1 MYDRKHFRVTLEGT
15 NASDQDVWTTGWR
28 IAPSP
33 ASEPIINYPEMANTL
48 LDSVVAALPAFWD
61 SLRNSIATGTE
72 LRSVK
77 VAPVDRDGRYIDNM
91 DSVIR
96 DLQTPLKGNG
106 TTGAHPPQVSVVASL
121 TTGTR
126 RGNATHGRMY
136 LPLTAVKV
144 ASSSFTI
151 ETSLRQTIANAVV
164 GLLDDSLGTIADIS
178 LDPVVMSNIGSGT
191 TRTITTVA
199 VGSIPDTQR
208 RRRNRFTEEYT
219 IVSR

>member
-1 MYDRKHFRVTLEGT
+1 MYDRRHFRVTLEGT
-15 NASDQDVWTTGWR
+15 NATDQDIWTTGWR

-33 ASEPIINYPEMANTL
+33 ASEPIINYPAMANTL
-48 LDSVVAALPAFWD
+48 LESVTGAAETFWAAL
-61 SLRNSIATGTE
+61 RTRIATGTR
-72 LRSVK
+72 LNSVK
-77 VAPVDRDGRYIDNM
+77 VAPVDEDGRYIDNM
-91 DSVIR
+91 DSVIY
-96 DLQTPLKGNG
+96 DLETPLAGGNAA
-106 TTGAHPPQVSVVASL
+106 AHPPQVSVVASL

-136 LPLTAVKV
+136 LPLTAVPI
-144 ASSSFTI
+144 SSNDFTI
-151 ETSLRQTIANAVV
+151 ATNVRREIAEAVV
-164 GLLDDSLGTIADIS
+164 GLLNDSIGAIADVT

>member
-1 MYDRKHFRVTLEGT
+1 MYDRRHFRVTLEGT
-15 NASDQDVWTTGWR
+15 NATDQDIWTTGWR

-33 ASEPIINYPEMANTL
+33 ASEPIINYPEMANSL
-48 LDSVVAALPAFWD
+48 LESVRGAAETFWGVMTT
-61 SLRNSIATGTE
+61 RIAPGTR
-72 LRSVK
+72 LTSAK
-77 VAPVDRDGRYIDNM
+77 VAPVDENGRYIDNM
-91 DSVIR
+91 DSVFY
-96 DLQTPLKGNG
+96 DWATPLRG
-106 TTGAHPPQVSVVASL
+106 TGSTIHPPQVSVVASL

-136 LPLTAVKV
+136 LPLTAIPVDKDD
-144 ASSSFTI
+144 FTI
-151 ETSLRQTIANAVV
+151 SASNRQATANAVV
-164 GLLDDSLGTIADIS
+164 GLLNDSLNNIADIS

>member
-15 NASDQDVWTTGWR
+15 NASDEDIWTTGWR
-28 IAPSP
+28 IAPSLV
-33 ASEPIINYPEMANTL
+33 SEVTVNYPQMAQRL
-48 LDSVVAALPAFWD
+48 LDAVVAAVPAFWD
-61 SLRNSIATGTE
+61 SLRGSISNGTE

-96 DLQTPLKGNG
+96 DLETPLKGNS
-106 TTGAHPPQVSVVASL
+106 TTGTHPPQVAVVASL

-136 LPLTAVKV
+136 LPLTAVKIG
-144 ASSSFTI
+144 STSFTI
-151 ETSLRQTIANAVV
+151 EATLRQTIANAVRK
-164 GLLDDSLGTIADIS
+164 LLDDSLGLIVDVS
-178 LDPVVMSNIGSGT
+178 LDPVVMSNIGEGT
-191 TRTITTVA
+191 TRTISAVA

>member
-1 MYDRKHFRVTLEGT
+1 MYDRRHFKVTLEGT
-15 NASDQDVWTTGWR
+15 NATDQDIWTTGWR

-33 ASEPIINYPEMANTL
+33 ASEPIINYPAMANTL
-48 LDSVVAALPAFWD
+48 LESVTGAAQTFWSAIQARVA
-61 SLRNSIATGTE
+61 RGTR
-72 LRSVK
+72 LNSVK
-77 VAPVDRDGRYIDNM
+77 VAPVDEDGRYIDNM
-91 DSVIR
+91 DSVIY
-96 DLQTPLKGNG
+96 DWETPLQGAGSN
-106 TTGAHPPQVSVVASL
+106 AHPPQVSVVASL

-136 LPLTAVKV
+136 LPLTAI
-144 ASSSFTI
+144 AINQNDFTI
-151 ETSLRQTIANAVV
+151 STGERQTIANAVK
-164 GLLDDSLGTIADIS
+164 GLLNDSIGAIADVT

-191 TRTITTVA
+191 TRTITTIA

>member
-1 MYDRKHFRVTLEGT
+1 MYDRRHFKVTLEGT
-15 NASDQDVWTTGWR
+15 NATDQDIWTTGWR

-33 ASEPIINYPEMANTL
+33 ASEPIINYPEMANNL
-48 LDSVVAALPAFWD
+48 LESVTGAAETFWD
-61 SLRNSIATGTE
+61 AIRNKVATGTR
-72 LRSVK
+72 LNSVK
-77 VAPVDRDGRYIDNM
+77 VAPVDEDGRYIDNM
-91 DSVIR
+91 DSVIY
-96 DLQTPLKGNG
+96 DWETPLAGSRAV
-106 TTGAHPPQVSVVASL
+106 AHPPQVSVVASL

-136 LPLTAVKV
+136 LPLTGIIIDPND
-144 ASSSFTI
+144 FTI
-151 ETSLRQTIANAVV
+151 AVENRRDVANAVV
-164 GLLDDSLGTIADIS
+164 GLLDDSLSTIQDIS

>member
-1 MYDRKHFRVTLEGT
+1 MYDRKHFKVTLEGT
-15 NASDQDVWTTGWR
+15 NATDQDIWTTGWR

-33 ASEPIINYPEMANTL
+33 ASEPIVNYPAMANTL
-48 LDSVVAALPAFWD
+48 LESVTGAAETFWGA
-61 SLRNSIATGTE
+61 LQARIARGTR
-72 LRSVK
+72 LNSVK
-77 VAPVDRDGRYIDNM
+77 VAPVDEDGRYIDNM
-91 DSVIR
+91 DSVVY
-96 DLQTPLKGNG
+96 DWQTPLAGSG
-106 TTGAHPPQVSVVASL
+106 STAHPPQVSVVASL

-136 LPLTAVKV
+136 LPLTAINIDSNNFSIDTTNRQLIARSV
-144 ASSSFTI
+144 ANLLNDT
-151 ETSLRQTIANAVV
+151 V
-164 GLLDDSLGTIADIS
+164 GAIADIT

-191 TRTITTVA
+191 TRTITNVA

>member
-1 MYDRKHFRVTLEGT
+1 MYDRRHFKVTLEGT
-15 NASDQDVWTTGWR
+15 NATDQDIWTTGWR

-33 ASEPIINYPEMANTL
+33 ASEPIINYPAMANTL
-48 LDSVVAALPAFWD
+48 LESVTGAAQTFWTA
-61 SLRNSIATGTE
+61 LRGRIAQGTR
-72 LRSVK
+72 LNSVK
-77 VAPVDRDGRYIDNM
+77 VAPVDEDGRYIDNM
-91 DSVIR
+91 DSVFY
-96 DLQTPLKGNG
+96 DWETPLAGTGNS
-106 TTGAHPPQVSVVASL
+106 AHPPQVSVVASL

-136 LPLTAVKV
+136 LPLTAVPI
-144 ASSSFTI
+144 STQDFTI
-151 ETSLRQTIANAVV
+151 STTVRQEIANAVV
-164 GLLDDSLGTIADIS
+164 GLLDDSLGTIADAS

-199 VGSIPDTQR
+199 VGSIADTQR

>member
-15 NASDQDVWTTGWR
+15 NASDEDIWTTGWR

-33 ASEPIINYPEMANTL
+33 ASEPIINYPAMANTL
-48 LDSVVAALPAFWD
+48 LDSVVAALPAFWTA
-61 SLRNSIATGTE
+61 LRPSIANGTE

-91 DSVIR
+91 DSVIH
-96 DLQTPLKGNG
+96 DLETPLSGGNG
-106 TTGAHPPQVSVVASL
+106 TAAHPPQVSVVASL

-136 LPLTAVKV
+136 LPLTGVKV
-144 ASSSFTI
+144 NGTTFTI
-151 ETSLRQTIANAVV
+151 ATNDRQTIANAVK
-164 GLLDDSLGTIADIS
+164 GLLNDSLGTIADAS

-191 TRTITTVA
+191 TRTITTIA

>member
-1 MYDRKHFRVTLEGT
+1 MYDRRHFKVTLEGT
-15 NASDQDVWTTGWR
+15 NATDQDIWTTGWR

-33 ASEPIINYPEMANTL
+33 ASEPIVNYPAMANTL
-48 LDSVVAALPAFWD
+48 LESVTGAAETFWEA
-61 SLRNSIATGTE
+61 LRSRIANGTR
-72 LRSVK
+72 LNSVK
-77 VAPVDRDGRYIDNM
+77 VAPVDEDGRYIDNM
-91 DSVIR
+91 DSVIY
-96 DLQTPLKGNG
+96 DWETPLAGS
-106 TTGAHPPQVSVVASL
+106 TSLAHPPQVSVVASL

-136 LPLTAVKV
+136 LPLTGVSISAND
-144 ASSSFTI
+144 FTI
-151 ETSLRQTIANAVV
+151 SVAQRQEIANAVV
-164 GLLDDSLGTIADIS
+164 GLLDDSLGAIADVS

>member
-1 MYDRKHFRVTLEGT
+1 MYDRRHFKVTLEGT
-15 NASDQDVWTTGWR
+15 NATDQDIWTTGWR

-33 ASEPIINYPEMANTL
+33 ASEPIINYPAMANTL
-48 LDSVVAALPAFWD
+48 LESVTGAAETFWAAIRSRVAK
-61 SLRNSIATGTE
+61 GTR
-72 LRSVK
+72 LNSVK
-77 VAPVDRDGRYIDNM
+77 VAPVDEDGRYIDNM
-91 DSVIR
+91 DSVIY
-96 DLQTPLKGNG
+96 DLETPLDGS
-106 TTGAHPPQVSVVASL
+106 TGSAHPPQVSVVASL

-136 LPLTAVKV
+136 LPLTAI
-144 ASSSFTI
+144 AINSDDFTI
-151 ETSLRQTIANAVV
+151 DTTNRQLIANAVK
-164 GLLDDSLGTIADIS
+164 GLLNDSIGAIADVT

>member
-1 MYDRKHFRVTLEGT
+1 MYDRRHFRVTLEGT
-15 NASDQDVWTTGWR
+15 NATDQDIWTTGWR
-28 IAPSP
+28 IAPSR

-48 LDSVVAALPAFWD
+48 LESVTGAAETFW
-61 SLRNSIATGTE
+61 SALQGRIARGTR
-72 LRSVK
+72 LNSVK
-77 VAPVDRDGRYIDNM
+77 VAPVDEDGRYIDNM
-91 DSVIR
+91 DSVIY
-96 DLQTPLKGNG
+96 DWETPL
-106 TTGAHPPQVSVVASL
+106 TGSSSNAHPPQVSVVASL

-136 LPLTAVKV
+136 LPLTAVPVDKDD
-144 ASSSFTI
+144 FTI
-151 ETSLRQTIANAVV
+151 STSNRQAIANAVK
-164 GLLDDSLGTIADIS
+164 GLLNDSIGAIADVT

-199 VGSIPDTQR
+199 VGSIADTQR

>member
-1 MYDRKHFRVTLEGT
+1 MYDRRHFKVTLEGT
-15 NASDQDVWTTGWR
+15 NATDQDIWTTGWR

-33 ASEPIINYPEMANTL
+33 ASEPIINYPAMANTL
-48 LDSVVAALPAFWD
+48 LESVTGAAETFW
-61 SLRNSIATGTE
+61 SAIRSRVATGTR
-72 LRSVK
+72 LNSVK
-77 VAPVDRDGRYIDNM
+77 VAPVDEDGRYIDNM
-91 DSVIR
+91 DSVIY
-96 DLQTPLKGNG
+96 DWETPLTGNS
-106 TTGAHPPQVSVVASL
+106 TSSTHPPQVSVVASL

-136 LPLTAVKV
+136 LPLTAVPIS
-144 ASSSFTI
+144 ATAFTI
-151 ETSLRQTIANAVV
+151 STGERQQIANAVK
-164 GLLDDSLGTIADIS
+164 GLLNDSIGAIADVT

>member
-15 NASDQDVWTTGWR
+15 NASDQDIWTTGWR

-33 ASEPIINYPEMANTL
+33 ASEPIINYSQMSENL
-48 LDSVVAALPAFWD
+48 LTSVVAASETFWD
-61 SLRNSIATGTE
+61 DLKYTIAKGTR
-72 LRSVK
+72 LTSVK
-77 VAPVDRDGRYIDNM
+77 VAPVDRDGRYIENL
-91 DSVIR
+91 DSVIH
-96 DLQTPLKGNG
+96 DWETPRAGLGDNMV
-106 TTGAHPPQVSVVASL
+106 HPPQVSVVASL

-136 LPLTAVKV
+136 LPLTAINIS
-144 ASSSFTI
+144 ANDFTI
-151 ETSLRQTIANAVV
+151 NVNNRQTVANAVV
-164 GLLDDSLGTIADIS
+164 RLLDNSLNAIADVS

-199 VGSIPDTQR
+199 VGSLPDTQR
-208 RRRNRFTEEYT
+208 RRRNRFTEQYT

>member
-15 NASDQDVWTTGWR
+15 NASDQDIWSTGWR
-28 IAPSP
+28 IAPSLV
-33 ASEPIINYPEMANTL
+33 SEPLINYTAMANTL
-48 LDSVVAALPAFWD
+48 LDAVVAAVPAFWD
-61 SLRNSIATGTE
+61 SLRGSIANGTE
-72 LRSVK
+72 LRTVK

-96 DLQTPLKGNG
+96 DLETPLKGNV
-106 TTGAHPPQVSVVASL
+106 TTGVHPPQVSVVASL

-126 RGNATHGRMY
+126 RGNAKYGRMY

-144 ASSSFTI
+144 GSTNFSIAPN
-151 ETSLRQTIANAVV
+151 ERQTVANAVKK
-164 GLLDDSLGTIADIS
+164 LLNDSLGVISDAS
-178 LDPVVMSNIGSGT
+178 LDPVVMSNIGNGT
-191 TRTITTVA
+191 TRTISHVA

>member
-1 MYDRKHFRVTLEGT
+1 MYDRRHFKVTLEGT
-15 NASDQDVWTTGWR
+15 NATDQDIWTTGWR

-48 LDSVVAALPAFWD
+48 LESVTGAAETFWD
-61 SLRNSIATGTE
+61 AVRGRIAQGTR
-72 LRSVK
+72 LNSVK
-77 VAPVDRDGRYIDNM
+77 VAPVDEDGRYIDNM
-91 DSVIR
+91 DSVVY
-96 DLQTPLKGNG
+96 DWETPLRGG
-106 TTGAHPPQVSVVASL
+106 SGLTHPPQVSVVASL

-136 LPLTAVKV
+136 LPLTGIIINAND
-144 ASSSFTI
+144 FTI
-151 ETSLRQTIANAVV
+151 SVAERQAVAQAVV
-164 GLLDDSLGTIADIS
+164 GLLDDSLGAIADVS

-199 VGSIPDTQR
+199 VGSILDTQR

>member
-1 MYDRKHFRVTLEGT
+1 MYDRRHFKVTLEGT
-15 NASDQDVWTTGWR
+15 NATDQDIWTTGWR

-33 ASEPIINYPEMANTL
+33 ASEPIINYPAMANTL
-48 LDSVVAALPAFWD
+48 LESVTGAAETFWAAI
-61 SLRNSIATGTE
+61 RTRVATGTR
-72 LRSVK
+72 LNSVK
-77 VAPVDRDGRYIDNM
+77 VAPVDEDGRYIDNM
-91 DSVIR
+91 DSVIY
-96 DLQTPLKGNG
+96 DWETPLQGGAGGG
-106 TTGAHPPQVSVVASL
+106 THPPQVSVVASL

-136 LPLTAVKV
+136 LPLTAVPI
-144 ASSSFTI
+144 SPTEFTI
-151 ETSLRQTIANAVV
+151 ATNVRQEIANAVV
-164 GLLDDSLGTIADIS
+164 GLLDDSLGTIADAS

>member
-1 MYDRKHFRVTLEGT
+1 MYDRRHFKVTLEGT
-15 NASDQDVWTTGWR
+15 NATDQDIWTTGWR

-33 ASEPIINYPEMANTL
+33 ASEPIINYPAMANTL
-48 LDSVVAALPAFWD
+48 LESVTGAAQTFWD
-61 SLRNSIATGTE
+61 TLRGRIATGTR
-72 LRSVK
+72 LNSVK
-77 VAPVDRDGRYIDNM
+77 VAPVDEDGRYIDNM
-91 DSVIR
+91 DSVIY
-96 DLQTPLKGNG
+96 DWETPLTGSG
-106 TTGAHPPQVSVVASL
+106 SGAHPPQVSVVASL

-136 LPLTAVKV
+136 LPLTAIPVT
-144 ASSSFTI
+144 ASDFTI
-151 ETSLRQTIANAVV
+151 NVVNRRDIANAVV
-164 GLLDDSLGTIADIS
+164 KLLNDSLGAIPDIT

-199 VGSIPDTQR
+199 VGSIADTQR

>member
-1 MYDRKHFRVTLEGT
+1 MYDRRHFKVTLEGT
-15 NASDQDVWTTGWR
+15 NATDQDIWTTGWR
-28 IAPSP
+28 IAPSLVTE
-33 ASEPIINYPEMANTL
+33 STVNYPQMAGRL
-48 LDSVVAALPAFWD
+48 LESVTGAAETFWGA
-61 SLRNSIATGTE
+61 LQARIARGTR
-72 LRSVK
+72 LNSVK
-77 VAPVDRDGRYIDNM
+77 VAPVDEDGRYIDNM
-91 DSVIR
+91 DSVIY
-96 DLQTPLKGNG
+96 DWETPLRGAG
-106 TTGAHPPQVSVVASL
+106 TSAHPPQVSVVASL

-136 LPLTAVKV
+136 LPLTAI
-144 ASSSFTI
+144 AINSDEFTI
-151 ETSLRQTIANAVV
+151 DTTNRQLIANAVK
-164 GLLDDSLGTIADIS
+164 GLLNDSLSTLADVS

>member
-1 MYDRKHFRVTLEGT
+1 MYDRRHFKVTLEGT
-15 NASDQDVWTTGWR
+15 NATDQDIWTTGWR

-48 LDSVVAALPAFWD
+48 LGSVRGAAETFWD
-61 SLRNSIATGTE
+61 ALKGRIARGTR
-72 LRSVK
+72 LNSVK
-77 VAPVDRDGRYIDNM
+77 VAPVDEDGRYIDNM
-91 DSVIR
+91 DSVIY
-96 DLQTPLKGNG
+96 DWETPLAG
-106 TTGAHPPQVSVVASL
+106 TSITVHPPQVSVVASL

-136 LPLTAVKV
+136 LPLTAI
-144 ASSSFTI
+144 SMNSNDFTI
-151 ETSLRQTIANAVV
+151 PVAERQAIANAVK
-164 GLLDDSLGTIADIS
+164 GLLNDSLGTIADIS

-199 VGSIPDTQR
+199 VGSIADTQR

>member
-1 MYDRKHFRVTLEGT
+1 MYDRRHFKVTLEGT
-15 NASDQDVWTTGWR
+15 NATDQDIWTTGWR

-48 LDSVVAALPAFWD
+48 LESVRGAAETFWD
-61 SLRNSIATGTE
+61 AVRTRIATGTR
-72 LRSVK
+72 LNSVK
-77 VAPVDRDGRYIDNM
+77 VAPVDEDGRYIDNM
-91 DSVIR
+91 DSVIY
-96 DLQTPLKGNG
+96 DWETPLAGGNAA
-106 TTGAHPPQVSVVASL
+106 AHPPQVAVVASL

-136 LPLTAVKV
+136 LPLTAVPI
-144 ASSSFTI
+144 SSNDFTI
-151 ETSLRQTIANAVV
+151 ATNVRKAIADAVV
-164 GLLDDSLGTIADIS
+164 GLLNDSLGTIADIT

-199 VGSIPDTQR
+199 IGSIPDTQR

-219 IVSR
+219 LSSR

>member
-1 MYDRKHFRVTLEGT
+1 MYDRRHFKVTLEGT
-15 NASDQDVWTTGWR
+15 NATDQDIWTTGWR

-33 ASEPIINYPEMANTL
+33 ASERIINYPEMANNL
-48 LDSVVAALPAFWD
+48 LESVTGAAETFW
-61 SLRNSIATGTE
+61 SAIRATIATGTR
-72 LRSVK
+72 LTSAK
-77 VAPVDRDGRYIDNM
+77 VAPVDEDGRYIDNM
-91 DSVIR
+91 DSVIY
-96 DLQTPLKGNG
+96 DWETPLRG
-106 TTGAHPPQVSVVASL
+106 TGSSAHPPQVSVVASL

-136 LPLTAVKV
+136 LPLTSIPVNADDFTINV
-144 ASSSFTI
+144 ASRRI
-151 ETSLRQTIANAVV
+151 VANAVV
-164 GLLDDSLGTIADIS
+164 GLLNDSLNNIADIS

-219 IVSR
+219 LSSR

>member
-1 MYDRKHFRVTLEGT
+1 MYDRRHFKVTLEGT
-15 NASDQDVWTTGWR
+15 NATDQDIWTTGWR
-28 IAPSP
+28 IAPSL
-33 ASEPIINYPEMANTL
+33 ASEPIVNYPAMANTL
-48 LDSVVAALPAFWD
+48 LESVTGAAETFWTAIRNRVAQ
-61 SLRNSIATGTE
+61 GTR
-72 LRSVK
+72 LNSVK
-77 VAPVDRDGRYIDNM
+77 VAPVDEDGRYIDNM
-91 DSVIR
+91 DSVIY
-96 DLQTPLKGNG
+96 DWETPLVGSAG
-106 TTGAHPPQVSVVASL
+106 SSTHPPQVSVVASL

-136 LPLTAVKV
+136 LPLTAVPI
-144 ASSSFTI
+144 SPQEFTI
-151 ETSLRQTIANAVV
+151 ATSVRQEIANAVV
-164 GLLDDSLGTIADIS
+164 GLLDDSLGAIADVS